1 VRLLFGTTLFQRGQ
15 GRLWPSPQ
23 CERSAAPDGETCEM
37 ASQHWPTEAGRGVY
51 VAFEAAAA
59 QVAIVLDGG

>member
-1 VRLLFGTTLFQRGQ
+1 
-15 GRLWPSPQ
+15 
-23 CERSAAPDGETCEM
+23 M